1 MSFKKNKK
9 LNSDFASVTIS
20 LASPESI
27 LESSYGEVTQPETIN
42 YRTYKPEM
50 GGLFC
55 ERIFGPVKDWECH
68 CGKYKRIRYKGI
80 ICDRCG
86 VEVTEK
92 KVRRERMGHIELVVP
107 VAHIWYFRSLPNKI
121 GYLLG
126 LSTKKLDQIIYYER
140 YVVVQAGVKEA
151 DGINELDFLTEDEYL
166 DIIDKLP
173 GTNQHLDDKDPQKF
187 IAKMG
192 AEALEMLLSR
202 LNLDELSYSLRHAA
216 ATDTSQQRKAEALK
230 RLKVVEAFRE
240 ANGRIENRPEWMV
253 IKMVPVIPPE
263 LRPLVPLDGG
273 RFATS
278 DLNDLYR
285 RVIIRNNRLKRLIEI
300 KAPEV
305 ILRNEKR
312 MLQEAVDSLFDNS
325 RKVNAVR
332 SEGNRALKS
341 LSDMLKGK
349 QGRFRQNLLGKRVD
363 YSGRSVIVV
372 GPELKLHECGLPKD
386 MAAELFKPFII
397 RKLIE
402 RGIVKTVK
410 SAKKIVDRKD
420 PVIWDILE
428 NVLKGHPVLLNRA
441 PTLHRLGIQAF
452 QPKLIEGKAIQLHP
466 LVCTAFNAD
475 FDGDQMAVHVPLGQ
489 EAVLEASLLMIAS
502 HNILNPANGAPITV
516 PSQDMVLGLYYVT
529 KGRRSTPEYPIVGE
543 GMTFYGAEEV
553 IIAINEGKL
562 SKHANIKCRVEVRN
576 EQGELETKIIET
588 VAGRLLFNQSV
599 PKEVGYINEL
609 LTKKKLQQ
617 IIALI
622 FKIAGGSKTAAFLD
636 EIKELG
642 FQMAFRG
649 GLSIGLNDVK
659 IPDAKQGL
667 IEEAKQ
673 SVQGVWDNYLMGLIT
688 ENERYNQVIDI
699 WTRVNSRIT
708 ETLMK
713 QLESDQQGFNS
724 IFMMM
729 HSGARGSREQ
739 IRQLGGMRGLMA
751 KPQKNLQGS
760 VGEIIE
766 NPILSNFKE
775 GLDVLEYFISTHG
788 ARKGL
793 ADTALKTADAG
804 YLTRRLHDVAQDVII
819 SEDDC
824 GTLRGLQISALKD
837 NEDIVEPL
845 SERILGRVTVH
856 DLYDPISK
864 ELIIASG
871 DIITEEIAAQIDETS
886 LETVEIRSVL
896 TCESKKGVCA
906 KCYGRNLATG
916 RLVDIGEAVGVIAS
930 QSIGEPGTQLT
941 LRTFHVGGT
950 ASNIAVDASIRA
962 KFDGRIEFEEMR
974 TVESEDNEG
983 NGQTV
988 VMGRS
993 GEVRIVSAEDR
1004 NLVLISNN
1012 VPYGAFLRVK
1022 DGDLVKKGDELAV
1035 WDPYNA
1041 VILSELTGVISFD
1054 AIEDGI
1060 TYREEF
1066 DEQTGFQEMVIIESR
1081 DKTKNPAIV
1090 VSGKSTL
1097 LEDIT
1102 EKGYN
1107 LPVGARLVVK
1117 TGQQIKAG
1125 QPLAKIPRN
1134 VGKTRDIT
1142 GGLPRVTELFEA
1154 RNPSNP
1160 AVVSEIDGVV
1170 TYGTIKRGNREIYIE
1185 SKDGTKKKYLVPL
1198 SKFILVQDNDFVKA
1212 GDPLSD
1218 GAITPSDILAIK
1230 GPTAVQEYLVNEIQE
1245 VYRLQGVKIN
1255 DKHIEAIVRQMM
1267 QKVEIID
1274 SGDTN
1279 FLEGQ
1284 VVDKWTFR
1292 EENDKVMDAKVV
1304 VDAGDS
1310 ENVKPGMIISARRL
1324 RDENSSL
1331 KRRDLRT
1338 VTVREAMAAVSQP
1351 TLMGITQA
1359 SLGTESFISAASFQE
1374 TTKVLS
1380 EASIRGKND
1389 TLEGLKENVI
1399 VGHLIPAGTGVR
1411 RYQKTIVGS
1420 KEEYDTIT
1428 ESREQF
1434 SRSKRRATV

>member
-1 MSFKKNKK
+1 MSFRKNKR
-9 LNSDFASVTIS
+9 LNNEFSTVTIS

-27 LESSYGEVTQPETIN
+27 LESSHGEVTQPETIN

-107 VAHIWYFRSLPNKI
+107 VAHIWYFKSLPNKI

-126 LSTKKLDQIIYYER
+126 LPTKKLDQIIYYER
-140 YVVVQAGVKEA
+140 YVVVNPGIKAEDGVQEM
-151 DGINELDFLTEDEYL
+151 DFLTEDEYL
-166 DIIDKLP
+166 DILDKLP
-173 GTNQHLDDKDPQKF
+173 RENQMLEDSDPEKF

-192 AEALEMLLSR
+192 AEGIEMLLSR
-202 LNLDELSYSLRHAA
+202 INLDELSYALRHQA

-230 RLKVVEAFRE
+230 RLKVVEAFRD
-240 ANGRIENRPEWMV
+240 AKTRIENRPEWMV

-285 RVIIRNNRLKRLIEI
+285 RVIIRNNRLKRLMDI

-332 SEGNRALKS
+332 VDGNRALKS

-386 MAAELFKPFII
+386 MAAELFKPFVI

-475 FDGDQMAVHVPLGQ
+475 FDGDQMAVHVPLGH
-489 EAVLEASLLMIAS
+489 EAILEASMLMLSS

-529 KGRRSTPEYPIVGE
+529 KGRRGTKENPVRGE
-543 GMTFYGAEEV
+543 GMSFYSQDEV
-553 IIAINEGKL
+553 IIAINEGTV
-562 SKHANIKCRVEVRN
+562 SKHAYINVRVNIRD
-576 EQGELETKIIET
+576 EQTGELAPQVIET
-588 VAGRLLFNQSV
+588 VAGRILFNQHV
-599 PKEVGYINEL
+599 PEEVGYVNAL
-609 LTKKKLQQ
+609 LTKKELQRV
-617 IIALI
+617 IANVL
-622 FKIAGGSKTAAFLD
+622 KISGMARTALFLD
-636 EIKELG
+636 DIKDLG
-642 FQMAFRG
+642 FQSAYKG
-649 GLSIGLNDVK
+649 GLSMGLNDVMVPEEK
-659 IPDAKQGL
+659 EGLVSQAKEEVDA
-667 IEEAKQ
+667 
-673 SVQGVWDNYLMGLIT
+673 VWNNYLMGLIT
-688 ENERYNQVIDI
+688 DNERYNQVIDI
-699 WTRVNSRIT
+699 WTRINSQLT
-708 ETLMK
+708 NTLMT
-713 QLESDQQGFNS
+713 QLEDDQQGFNS
-724 IFMMM
+724 IYMMM

-751 KPQKNLQGS
+751 KPQKNIAGS
-760 VGEIIE
+760 VGSIIE

-775 GLDVLEYFISTHG
+775 GLDVIEYFISTHG

-804 YLTRRLHDVAQDVII
+804 YLTRRLVDVAQDLVVN
-819 SEDDC
+819 EEDC
-824 GTLRGLQISALKD
+824 GTLRGIEVRALKD
-837 NEDIVEPL
+837 NEEVVEPL
-845 SERILGRVTVH
+845 SERILGRVSVH
-856 DLYDPISK
+856 DIFDPISD
-864 ELIIASG
+864 ELICESG
-871 DIITEEIAAQIDETS
+871 GEITEEIARRIDETS
-886 LETVEIRSVL
+886 IEEVEIRSVL
-896 TCESKKGVCA
+896 TCETTRGCCA

-916 RLVDIGEAVGVIAS
+916 SMVTSGEAVGVIAA

-950 ASNIAVDASIRA
+950 ASNVATDAQITA
-962 KFDGRIEFEEMR
+962 KFDGKLEFEDMR
-974 TVESEDNEG
+974 VLDTVDEEG
-983 NGQTV
+983 EKQTV

-993 GEVRIVSAEDR
+993 GEVKIIDPKTK
-1004 NLVLISNN
+1004 NVLMTNH
-1012 VPYGAFLRVK
+1012 VPYGSIMSVK
-1022 DGDLVKKGDELAV
+1022 EGDKLKKGDQICH

-1041 VILSELTGVISFD
+1041 VLLTEFD
-1054 AIEDGI
+1054 GKVEFESIVENV
-1060 TYREEF
+1060 TYKEES
-1066 DEQTGFQEMVIIESR
+1066 DEQTGHREKVIIDTK
-1081 DKTKNPAIV
+1081 DKTKNPAVIIN
-1090 VSGKSTL
+1090 GK
-1097 LEDIT
+1097 DQ

-1107 LPVGARLVVK
+1107 MPVGAHLAVEEGDKIR
-1117 TGQQIKAG
+1117 AG
-1125 QPLAKIPRN
+1125 QVMAKIPRTM
-1134 VGKTRDIT
+1134 GKLRDIT

-1170 TYGTIKRGNREIYIE
+1170 TYGGIKRGNREIFIE
-1185 SKDGTKKKYLVPL
+1185 SKDGVKRRYLVSL
-1198 SKFILVQDNDFVKA
+1198 SKHILVQDNDFVKA
-1212 GDPLSD
+1212 GSPLSD
-1218 GAITPSDILAIK
+1218 GAITPADILSIK
-1230 GPTAVQEYLVNEIQE
+1230 GPTAVQEYLVDEIQE

-1255 DKHIEAIVRQMM
+1255 DKHIEAIVSQMM
-1267 QKVEIID
+1267 LKVLILD
-1274 SGDTN
+1274 SGDTP
-1279 FLEGQ
+1279 FLANQ
-1284 VVDKWTFR
+1284 LVDKFMFR
-1292 EENDKVMDAKVV
+1292 EQNDAILDKLIVTE
-1304 VDAGDS
+1304 AGDS
-1310 ENVKPGMIISARRL
+1310 ETLKPGQIIDQRQL
-1324 RDENSSL
+1324 RDENSAL
-1331 KRRDLRT
+1331 KRKDMKT
-1338 VTVREAMAAVSQP
+1338 VETREAQPAVSRPMLQ
-1351 TLMGITQA
+1351 GITAA

-1380 EASIRGKND
+1380 EASIKGKRDDLN
-1389 TLEGLKENVI
+1389 GLKENVI
-1399 VGHLIPAGTGVR
+1399 VGHLIPAGTGQR
-1411 RYQKTIVGS
+1411 TFDNIVVAN
-1420 KEEYDTIT
+1420 KEEYEALVNAPEEEEIG
-1428 ESREQF
+1428 EELQ
-1434 SRSKRRATV
+1434 AE

>member
-1 MSFKKNKK
+1 MAFRKNKK
-9 LNSDFASVTIS
+9 INTDFTKVTIS

-27 LESSYGEVTQPETIN
+27 LESSHGEVTQPETIN

-107 VAHIWYFRSLPNKI
+107 VAHIWYFKSLPNKI

-126 LSTKKLDQIIYYER
+126 LPTKKLDQIIYYER
-140 YVVVQAGVKEA
+140 YIVIQAGVKEA
-151 DGINELDFLTEDEYL
+151 DGISKMDFLTEDEYL
-166 DIIDKLP
+166 DILDKLP
-173 GTNQHLDDKDPQKF
+173 RENQMLDDDHPDKF

-192 AEALEMLLSR
+192 AESLEMLLSR
-202 LNLDELSYSLRHAA
+202 TELDNLSYELRHQA

-230 RLKVVEAFRE
+230 RLRVVEAFRD
-240 ANGRIENRPEWMV
+240 ARTRIENKPEWMI

-285 RVIIRNNRLKRLIEI
+285 RVIIRNNRLKRLIDI

-332 SEGNRALKS
+332 SDGNRALKS

-372 GPELKLHECGLPKD
+372 GPELKMHECGLPKD
-386 MAAELFKPFII
+386 MAAELFKPFVI

-466 LVCTAFNAD
+466 LACTAFNAD

-489 EAVLEASLLMIAS
+489 EAVLEASLLMLAS

-529 KGRRSTPEYPIVGE
+529 KGRRSTPELVVQGE
-543 GMTFYGAEEV
+543 GMTFYSSDEV
-553 IIAINEGKL
+553 VIALNEGVI
-562 SKHANIKCRVEVRN
+562 SKHAYIKVRTKVRN
-576 EQGELETKIIET
+576 DAGELETKIIET
-588 VAGRLLFNQSV
+588 PAGRVLFNQMM
-599 PKEVGYINEL
+599 PEEVGYINEL

-617 IIALI
+617 IISRV
-622 FKIAGGSKTAAFLD
+622 FKISGMSRTAQFLD
-636 EIKELG
+636 DIKELG
-642 FQMAFRG
+642 FQMAYKG
-649 GLSIGLNDVK
+649 GLSMGLDDINIPIEKDVLVLK
-659 IPDAKQGL
+659 AKEEVDA
-667 IEEAKQ
+667 
-673 SVQGVWDNYLMGLIT
+673 VWNNYLMGLIT
-688 ENERYNQVIDI
+688 DNERYNQVIDI
-699 WTRVNSRIT
+699 WTRANTQLTS
-708 ETLMK
+708 TLMK
-713 QLESDQQGFNS
+713 QLEDDRQGFNP
-724 IFMMM
+724 IYMMM

-775 GLDVLEYFISTHG
+775 GLDVIEYFISTHG

-804 YLTRRLHDVAQDVII
+804 YLTRRLVDVAQDVVVN
-819 SEDDC
+819 EDDC
-824 GTLRGLQISALKD
+824 GTLRGLVVTALKD
-837 NEDIVEPL
+837 NEDVVEPL
-845 SERILGRVTVH
+845 YERILGRVTVH
-856 DLYDPISK
+856 DVYDPITEK
-864 ELIIASG
+864 LIVAAG
-871 DIITEEIAAQIDETS
+871 DEVTEEVAFAIENTS
-886 LETVEIRSVL
+886 IEEVEIRSVL
-896 TCESKKGVCA
+896 TCETRQGVCA
-906 KCYGRNLATG
+906 KCYGRNLSSG
-916 RLVDIGEAVGVIAS
+916 QMSQIGEAVGVIAA

-950 ASNIAVDASIRA
+950 ASNIAVDANIKA
-962 KFDGRIEFEEMR
+962 KFDGVVEFEDIR
-974 TVESEDNEG
+974 VSATSNQEG
-983 NGQTV
+983 EKVDV

-993 GEVRIVSAEDR
+993 GEIKIVDPKSGK
-1004 NLVLISNN
+1004 VLISNN
-1012 VPYGAFLRVK
+1012 VPYGSFLRVK
-1022 DGDLVKKGDELAV
+1022 NGEKVEKGHLLCD
-1035 WDPYNA
+1035 WDAYNA
-1041 VILSELTGVISFD
+1041 VILCEFDGKVEFD
-1054 AIEDGI
+1054 AIEEGI
-1060 TYREEF
+1060 TYKEES
-1066 DEQTGFQEMVIIESR
+1066 DEQTGHREKVIIDSK

-1090 VSGKSTL
+1090 INGKDES
-1097 LEDIT
+1097 
-1102 EKGYN
+1102 KGYN
-1107 LPVGARLVVK
+1107 IPVGAHLSVDKGDKV
-1117 TGQQIKAG
+1117 KAG
-1125 QPLAKIPRN
+1125 QVVAKIPRRI
-1134 VGKTRDIT
+1134 GKSRDIT

-1170 TYGTIKRGNREIYIE
+1170 TYGGIKRGNREIYIE
-1185 SKDGTKKKYLVPL
+1185 SKDGVKKRYLVPL
-1198 SKFILVQDNDFVKA
+1198 SKHILVQDNDFVKA
-1212 GDPLSD
+1212 GLPLSD
-1218 GAITPSDILAIK
+1218 GAITPADILSIK

-1267 QKVEIID
+1267 QKVVILD
-1274 SGDTN
+1274 PGDTS
-1279 FLEGQ
+1279 FLPGQ
-1284 VVDKWTFR
+1284 VVDKFVFM
-1292 EENDKVMDAKVV
+1292 EENDSILDMKVV
-1304 VDAGDS
+1304 MEAGES
-1310 ENVKPGMIISARRL
+1310 ENLKPGQIITSRRL
-1324 RDENSSL
+1324 RDENSNL
-1331 KRRDLRT
+1331 KRRDMKLAQ
-1338 VTVREAMAAVSQP
+1338 VRNAEAAVSKPNLQ
-1351 TLMGITQA
+1351 GITQA

-1380 EASIRGKND
+1380 EASIKGKSD
-1389 TLEGLKENVI
+1389 YLIGLKENVI

-1411 RYQKTIVGS
+1411 EFSQVIVGS
-1420 KEEYDTIT
+1420 QDDYD
-1428 ESREQF
+1428 SLMA
-1434 SRSKRRATV
+1434 SKTADNTTRASLVHDNN